1 MVQAL
6 ESTVEASAI
15 KLWKIPLP
23 SSTLCVFTFTT
34 IWYCLNKLL
43 RATGSNLSLLLM
55 LHLQEPIYSA
65 DVATQILYNRTS
77 GSAWNLCI
85 QVCVNQGGSS
95 IILQEIFATQRMKEW
110 LCSGCSPTTL
120 SSPYFAPSKRKLRK
134 SNECCPSICVLTRK
148 NRNGRR
154 FVNRSENC

>member
-1 MVQAL
+1 VVQAL

-15 KLWKIPLP
+15 KLWSVLSDSED
-23 SSTLCVFTFTT
+23 SSSLVHALCVYLYKF
-34 IWYCLNKLL
+34 NKLL

-77 GSAWNLCI
+77 GSAWTLCI

-95 IILQEIFATQRMKEW
+95 IILQEIFATQRVKEW

-120 SSPYFAPSKRKLRK
+120 SSPYFAPSKRKLKK
-134 SNECCPSICVLTRK
+134 SNECCPSICVLT
-148 NRNGRR
+148 
-154 FVNRSENC
+154 SEGDL